1 MKTTMH
7 SLSALTIAAALALFT
22 SACSNEDLIVE
33 EQPSQTPVPA
43 AEAPVC
49 HFSIPANLSS
59 GDQTRAIE
67 VGGTS
72 ISSTFSSDDKVYV
85 FIKRDLGSSS
95 IVATAHNGTDASLYL
110 TPTDIKGS
118 SCTLDGALTFFTVE
132 NYQFVPFVPAVD
144 DVVYLFYNFNNTT
157 VADPTFDSTGCD
169 FTRQNGS
176 INEDVYGG
184 SYGDT
189 YLATQ
194 GISAFD
200 CAEARM
206 VVTGV
211 DGDDTNGYSLSM
223 AQYDDE
229 TKSDVH
235 FEHLQSLFRQRLNF
249 TDEEGEP
256 IDVPT
261 LERLSIYFEG
271 GNYFVNSY
279 TPFSQYGAFYNTSE
293 LTLDEP
299 FISSDGDVYF
309 SLMFTMDNI
318 DKPLVLVA
326 RDVEGNVYSV
336 TKEVPE
342 GGFKN
347 GKYYYGEASLT
358 WKKTVKPKVTGTNA
372 APSFGCYSIE
382 EDPVELELQGN
393 SEDYY
398 FRLAKNQGGTITLDN
413 VHASGSLHQD
423 LYSPFIYQ
431 ESTENA
437 RTISLVLTG
446 ANSIECHSFWAIL
459 VYGDLKLSCTGSE
472 ATLTVTTTS
481 AECCGISCWNYRS
494 DGEFEVSFN
503 ECSIEGELNVT
514 DMLAA
519 SGYKVIRSART
530 ANDDDH
536 DFYVDSYTWTYT
548 VMPDGI

>member
-1 MKTTMH
+1 M
-7 SLSALTIAAALALFT
+7 
-22 SACSNEDLIVE
+22 IVTE
-33 EQPSQTPVPA
+33 
-43 AEAPVC
+43 
-49 HFSIPANLSS
+49 
-59 GDQTRAIE
+59 
-67 VGGTS
+67 
-72 ISSTFSSDDKVYV
+72 
-85 FIKRDLGSSS
+85 
-95 IVATAHNGTDASLYL
+95 
-110 TPTDIKGS
+110 
-118 SCTLDGALTFFTVE
+118 
-132 NYQFVPFVPAVD
+132 
-144 DVVYLFYNFNNTT
+144 
-157 VADPTFDSTGCD
+157 
-169 FTRQNGS
+169 
-176 INEDVYGG
+176 
-184 SYGDT
+184 
-189 YLATQ
+189 
-194 GISAFD
+194 
-200 CAEARM
+200 
-206 VVTGV
+206 V
-211 DGDDTNGYSLSM
+211 DGDATSGYSLNM
-223 AQYDDE
+223 IQYGNASSTDARFA
-229 TKSDVH
+229 KRS
-235 FEHLQSLFRQRLNF
+235 SLFRQRLNF

-256 IDVPT
+256 IGVPT

-271 GNYFVNSY
+271 CDYFVGNY
-279 TPFSQYGAFYNTSE
+279 TPFSQFGAYFYTPE
-293 LTLDEP
+293 LTIDEP

-358 WKKTVKPKVTGTNA
+358 WKKTVKPKVTGTSA
-372 APSFGCYSIE
+372 TPFFGRYSIE
-382 EDPVELELQGN
+382 EDPVELELSGN

-398 FRLAKNQGGTITLDN
+398 FRLVKNQGGTITLDN

-423 LYSPFIYQ
+423 LYSPFISQ

-437 RTISLVLTG
+437 QTISLVLTG
-446 ANSIECHSFWAIL
+446 ANSIECQSFWAIL
-459 VYGDLKLSCTGSE
+459 VYGDLKLSCTGSV

-494 DGEFEVSFN
+494 DGEFDVSFN
-503 ECSIEGELNVT
+503 ECYNEGELIVT

-519 SGYKVIRSART
+519 PGYKVIRSART

>member
-1 MKTTMH
+1 MKKTTH
-7 SLSALTIAAALALFT
+7 ILRALTIAVALVLFT
-22 SACSNEDLIVE
+22 TACSNEDMVVE
-33 EQPSQTPVPA
+33 KQPSETPAVKA
-43 AEAPVC
+43 SAEAPVY
-49 HFSIPANLSS
+49 HFSIPASFSS
-59 GDQTRAIE
+59 DGQTRAIE
-67 VGGTS
+67 VGGTY
-72 ISSTFSSDDKVYV
+72 ITSTFSSDDKVYV
-85 FIKRDLGSSS
+85 FIKRADGT
-95 IVATAHNGTDASLYL
+95 IAVAHNGTDASLYL
-110 TPTDIKGS
+110 TPTNIKGS

-157 VADPTFDSTGCD
+157 VADPTFDSTGWD

-176 INEDVYGG
+176 IDEDVYGG
-184 SYGDT
+184 TYGDT

-200 CAEARM
+200 CAEAMM
-206 VVTGV
+206 VVTEVIGNAT
-211 DGDDTNGYSLSM
+211 DGYSLSM
-223 AQYDDE
+223 VQYGDE
-229 TKSDVH
+229 SETCVRFAKKS
-235 FEHLQSLFRQRLNF
+235 SLFRQRLKF

-279 TPFSQYGAFYNTSE
+279 TPFSQYGAFYKTSE

-358 WKKTVKPKVTGTNA
+358 WKKTVKPEVTGTS
-372 APSFGCYSIE
+372 APPFFGRYSIE
-382 EDPVELELQGN
+382 EDPVELELSGN

-431 ESTENA
+431 ESSENA

-446 ANSIECHSFWAIL
+446 ANSIECRSFWAIL

-503 ECSIEGELNVT
+503 ECSYEGERDVT
-514 DMLAA
+514 NMLAA

-548 VMPDGI
+548 VMPDGM

>member
-1 MKTTMH
+1 MKKIFY
-7 SLSALTIAAALALFT
+7 LIAVLALGMT
-22 SACSNEDLIVE
+22 ACIKNEI
-33 EQPSQTPVPA
+33 QAPA
-43 AEAPVC
+43 EGASDAPVC
-49 HFSIPANLSS
+49 RFSIPATLDA
-59 GDQTRAIE
+59 GTDTKAIE

-72 ISSTFSSDDKVYV
+72 ITSTFSSDDKVYV
-85 FIKRDLGSSS
+85 FIKRDLRSSS
-95 IVATAHNGTDASLYL
+95 IVAVAHNGTDASLYL

-118 SCTLDGALTFFTVE
+118 SCTLDGALTFFSVE
-132 NYQFVPFVPAVD
+132 NNQFVPFVPAVND
-144 DVVYLFYNFNNTT
+144 EVYLFYNLSRA
-157 VADPTFDSTGCD
+157 VVDPTFDSTGWD

-176 INEDVYGG
+176 IDEDVYGG

-200 CAEARM
+200 CAEAM
-206 VVTGV
+206 MIVTEA
-211 DGDDTNGYSLSM
+211 DGDATSGYSLNM
-223 AQYDDE
+223 IQYGNESSTDARFA
-229 TKSDVH
+229 KRS
-235 FEHLQSLFRQRLNF
+235 SLFRQRLMF
-249 TDEEGEP
+249 TDEEGES
-256 IDVPT
+256 IGVPT

-271 GNYFVNSY
+271 GNYFVGSY
-279 TPFSQYGAFYNTSE
+279 TPFSQYGALYYTAE
-293 LTLDEP
+293 LTIEEP

-318 DKPLVLVA
+318 DKPLVLEA

-358 WKKTVKPKVTGTNA
+358 WKKTVKPKVTGTSA
-372 APSFGCYSIE
+372 TPFFGRYSIE
-382 EDPVELELQGN
+382 EDPVELELSGN

-423 LYSPFIYQ
+423 LYSPFISQ
-431 ESTENA
+431 ETTENA
-437 RTISLVLTG
+437 QTISLVLTG
-446 ANSIECHSFWAIL
+446 ANSIECQSFWAIL
-459 VYGDLKLSCTGSE
+459 VYGDLKLSCTGSV

-494 DGEFEVSFN
+494 DGEFDKSFN
-503 ECSIEGELNVT
+503 EFYNEGELNVT
-514 DMLAA
+514 NMLAA
-519 SGYKVIRSART
+519 SGYKVIRSERT

-548 VMPDGI
+548 VRPDGI

>member
-1 MKTTMH
+1 MKNTMQT
-7 SLSALTIAAALALFT
+7 LSALTIAAALALFT

-49 HFSIPANLSS
+49 HFSIPASLISD
-59 GDQTRAIE
+59 GQTRAVE

-132 NYQFVPFVPAVD
+132 DYQFVPFEPAVD

-157 VADPTFDSTGCD
+157 VDDPTFDSTGWD

-184 SYGDT
+184 SYGHT

-206 VVTGV
+206 VVTKVIGNAT
-211 DGDDTNGYSLSM
+211 DGYSLSM
-223 AQYDDE
+223 AQYGNE
-229 TKSDVH
+229 SLTSVRFAKRS
-235 FEHLQSLFRQRLNF
+235 SLFRQRLIF

-256 IDVPT
+256 IGVPT

-271 GNYFVNSY
+271 GNYFVESY
-279 TPFSQYGAFYNTSE
+279 TPFSQYGAFYYTSE

-299 FISSDGDVYF
+299 IISSDGDVYF

-347 GKYYYGEASLT
+347 GKYYYGDATLA
-358 WKKTVKPKVTGTNA
+358 WKKTVKPKVSGTSA
-372 APSFGCYSIE
+372 TPFRGRYSIE
-382 EDPVELELQGN
+382 EDPVELELWGN

-398 FRLAKNQGGTITLDN
+398 FRLVKNQGGTITLDN

-423 LYSPFIYQ
+423 LYSPFISQ
-431 ESTENA
+431 VTTENA
-437 RTISLVLTG
+437 QTISLVLTG
-446 ANSIECHSFWAIL
+446 DNSIECHSFWAIL
-459 VYGDLKLSCTGSE
+459 VYGDLKLSCTGSV

-494 DGEFEVSFN
+494 DGEFDVSFN
-503 ECSIEGELNVT
+503 EFYNEGELIVT

>member
-1 MKTTMH
+1 MKKILYLI
-7 SLSALTIAAALALFT
+7 SALALGMT
-22 SACSNEDLIVE
+22 ACSKNEI
-33 EQPSQTPVPA
+33 QAPA
-43 AEAPVC
+43 EGASDAPVC
-49 HFSIPANLSS
+49 RFSIPATLDA
-59 GDQTRAIE
+59 GIDAKAIE
-67 VGGTS
+67 VGGAS
-72 ISSTFSSDDKVYV
+72 ITSTFSYDDKVYV

-118 SCTLDGALTFFTVE
+118 SCTLDGALTFFSVE
-132 NYQFVPFVPAVD
+132 NDQFVPFVPAVD
-144 DVVYLFYNFNNTT
+144 DVVYLFYNFSHL
-157 VADPTFDSTGCD
+157 AMGPTFDSTGWD

-184 SYGDT
+184 PYGNT

-200 CAEARM
+200 CAEAM
-206 VVTGV
+206 MIVTEA
-211 DGDDTNGYSLSM
+211 DGDATSGYSLNM
-223 AQYDDE
+223 IQYGNE
-229 TKSDVH
+229 SLTSVLFAKKS
-235 FEHLQSLFRQRLNF
+235 SLFRQRLLF

-256 IDVPT
+256 IGVPT

-271 GNYFVNSY
+271 GNYFVDSY
-279 TPFSQYGAFYNTSE
+279 TPFSQYGAFFYTSE
-293 LTLDEP
+293 LTIEEP

-318 DKPLVLVA
+318 DKPLVLEA

-372 APSFGCYSIE
+372 APFFGRYSIE
-382 EDPVELELQGN
+382 EDPVELELRGN

-398 FRLAKNQGGTITLDN
+398 FRLVKNQGGTITLDN

-423 LYSPFIYQ
+423 LYSPFISQ
-431 ESTENA
+431 VMVDDAQN
-437 RTISLVLTG
+437 ISLVLTG
-446 ANSIECHSFWAIL
+446 ANSIECQSFWAIRL
-459 VYGDLKLSCTGSE
+459 FGDLRLSCTGSV

-494 DGEFEVSFN
+494 DGEFDKSFN
-503 ECSIEGELNVT
+503 EFYNEGELNVT
-514 DMLAA
+514 YMLAA
-519 SGYKVIRSART
+519 SGYKVWRSARI
-530 ANDDDH
+530 ANDYDGDY
-536 DFYVDSYTWTYT
+536 YVDSYTWTYT
-548 VMPDGI
+548 VTPDGI

>member
-1 MKTTMH
+1 MKKIFY
-7 SLSALTIAAALALFT
+7 LIAVLALGMT
-22 SACSNEDLIVE
+22 ACIKNEI
-33 EQPSQTPVPA
+33 QAPA
-43 AEAPVC
+43 EGASDAPVC
-49 HFSIPANLSS
+49 RFSIPATLDA
-59 GDQTRAIE
+59 GTDTKAIE

-72 ISSTFSSDDKVYV
+72 ITSTFSSDDKVYV

-95 IVATAHNGTDASLYL
+95 IVAAAHNGTDAYLYL

-118 SCTLDGALTFFTVE
+118 SCTLDGALTFFSVE
-132 NYQFVPFVPAVD
+132 NNQFVPFVPAVD
-144 DVVYLFYNFNNTT
+144 DVVYLFYNFSHTA
-157 VADPTFDSTGCD
+157 VGPTFDSTGWD

-184 SYGDT
+184 SYGHT

-206 VVTGV
+206 VVTEA
-211 DGDDTNGYSLSM
+211 DGDATSGYSLKMS
-223 AQYDDE
+223 QYGNE
-229 TKSDVH
+229 SLTSVRFAKKS
-235 FEHLQSLFRQRLNF
+235 SLFRQRLKF

-256 IDVPT
+256 IGVPT

-271 GNYFVNSY
+271 GNYFVESY
-279 TPFSQYGAFYNTSE
+279 TPFSQYGAFYYTSE

-318 DKPLVLVA
+318 DKPLVLEA

-358 WKKTVKPKVTGTNA
+358 WKKTVKPEVSGTTA
-372 APSFGCYSIE
+372 TPFFGRYSIE
-382 EDPVELELQGN
+382 EDPVELELWGN
-393 SEDYY
+393 SEGYY
-398 FRLAKNQGGTITLDN
+398 FRLVNNQGGTITLDN
-413 VHASGSLHQD
+413 VHASGSLHED
-423 LYSPFIYQ
+423 LYSPFISQ
-431 ESTENA
+431 ETTENA
-437 RTISLVLTG
+437 QTISLVLTG
-446 ANSIECHSFWAIL
+446 ANSIECQSFWAIL
-459 VYGDLKLSCTGSE
+459 VYGDLKLSCTGSV

-494 DGEFEVSFN
+494 DGEFDKSFN
-503 ECSIEGELNVT
+503 EFYNEGELNVT
-514 DMLAA
+514 NMLAA
-519 SGYKVIRSART
+519 SGYKVIRSVRT

-548 VMPDGI
+548 VRPDGI

>member
-1 MKTTMH
+1 MKKIFY
-7 SLSALTIAAALALFT
+7 LIAVLALGMT
-22 SACSNEDLIVE
+22 ACIKNEIQAPAEGASDV
-33 EQPSQTPVPA
+33 PVYR
-43 AEAPVC
+43 
-49 HFSIPANLSS
+49 FSIPATFDA
-59 GDQTRAIE
+59 GTDTKAIE

-72 ISSTFSSDDKVYV
+72 ITSTFSSDDKVYV

-95 IVATAHNGTDASLYL
+95 IVAVAHNGTDASLYL

-132 NYQFVPFVPAVD
+132 NYQFVPFVPAMD

-157 VADPTFDSTGCD
+157 VADPTFDSTGWD

-184 SYGDT
+184 FYGDT

-200 CAEARM
+200 CAEAM
-206 VVTGV
+206 MIVTEV
-211 DGDDTNGYSLSM
+211 DGDATSGYSLNM
-223 AQYDDE
+223 IQYGNE
-229 TKSDVH
+229 SSTDVR
-235 FEHLQSLFRQRLNF
+235 FAKRSSLFRQRLNF

-256 IDVPT
+256 IGVPT

-318 DKPLVLVA
+318 DRPLVLVA
-326 RDVEGNVYSV
+326 RDDKGNIYSV
-336 TKEVPE
+336 TKEAPE
-342 GGFKN
+342 GGFQN
-347 GKYYYGEASLT
+347 SKYYYGEATLA
-358 WKKTVKPKVTGTNA
+358 WKKKVKPTVLGTSA
-372 APSFGCYSIE
+372 TPIRGCYSIE
-382 EDPVELELQGN
+382 EDPVELELRGN

-398 FRLAKNQGGTITLDN
+398 FRLVKNQGGTITLDN

-446 ANSIECHSFWAIL
+446 ANSIECRSFWAIL
-459 VYGDLKLSCTGSE
+459 VYGNLKLSCTGSE

-481 AECCGISCWNYRS
+481 ADCCGISCWNYRS
-494 DGEFEVSFN
+494 DGEFYVSFN
-503 ECSIEGELNVT
+503 ECSIEGELDVT

-548 VMPDGI
+548 VRPKTSN

>member
-1 MKTTMH
+1 MKKILYLI
-7 SLSALTIAAALALFT
+7 SALALGMT
-22 SACSNEDLIVE
+22 ACSKNEI
-33 EQPSQTPVPA
+33 QAPA
-43 AEAPVC
+43 EGASDAPVC
-49 HFSIPANLSS
+49 RFSIPATLDA
-59 GDQTRAIE
+59 GIDAKAIE

-72 ISSTFSSDDKVYV
+72 IASTFSSDDKVYV

-95 IVATAHNGTDASLYL
+95 IVAVAHNGTDASLYL

-118 SCTLDGALTFFTVE
+118 ICTLDGALTFFSVE
-132 NYQFVPFVPAVD
+132 NNQFVPFVPAED
-144 DVVYLFYNFNNTT
+144 DEVYLFYNLSNPA
-157 VADPTFDSTGCD
+157 VDPTSFDTAGWD

-184 SYGDT
+184 TYGHF

-206 VVTGV
+206 VVTEA

-223 AQYDDE
+223 VQYGDE
-229 TKSDVH
+229 SQTSVLFAKRS
-235 FEHLQSLFRQRLNF
+235 SLFRQRLLF

-256 IDVPT
+256 IGVPT
-261 LERLSIYFEG
+261 LEKLSIYFEG
-271 GNYFVNSY
+271 GNYFVDSY
-279 TPFSQYGAFYNTSE
+279 TPFSQHGAFFYTSE
-293 LTLDEP
+293 LTIEEP

-318 DKPLVLVA
+318 DKPLVLEA
-326 RDVEGNVYSV
+326 RDVEGNLYSV

-358 WKKTVKPKVTGTNA
+358 WKKTVKPKVSGTSA
-372 APSFGCYSIE
+372 IPFRGRYSIE
-382 EDPVELELQGN
+382 EDPVELELCGN
-393 SEDYY
+393 SEGYF
-398 FRLAKNQGGTITLDN
+398 FRLVKNQGGTITLDN
-413 VHASGSLHQD
+413 VHASGSLHEN

-437 RTISLVLTG
+437 QTISLVLTG
-446 ANSIECHSFWAIL
+446 ANSIECRSFCAIL
-459 VYGDLKLSCTGSE
+459 LYGDLKLSCTGSE

-481 AECCGISCWNYRS
+481 AEYCGISCWNYRY
-494 DGEFEVSFN
+494 DGQFDVSYNEFYT
-503 ECSIEGELNVT
+503 EGELNVT
-514 DMLAA
+514 SMLAA
-519 SGYKVIRSART
+519 SGYKVWRSART
-530 ANDDDH
+530 ANDEDH

-548 VMPDGI
+548 VTPDGI

>member
-1 MKTTMH
+1 MKKILYLI
-7 SLSALTIAAALALFT
+7 SALALGMT
-22 SACSNEDLIVE
+22 ACSKNEI
-33 EQPSQTPVPA
+33 QAPA
-43 AEAPVC
+43 EGASDAPVC
-49 HFSIPANLSS
+49 RFSIPATLDA
-59 GDQTRAIE
+59 GIDAKAIE
-67 VGGTS
+67 VGGAS
-72 ISSTFSSDDKVYV
+72 ITSTFSSEDKVYV
-85 FIKRDLGSSS
+85 FIKRDQGSSS
-95 IVATAHNGTDASLYL
+95 IVAAAHNGTDAYLYL

-118 SCTLDGALTFFTVE
+118 SCTLDGALTFFSVE
-132 NYQFVPFVPAVD
+132 NNNQFVPFVPAVD
-144 DVVYLFYNFNNTT
+144 DVVYLFYNFSHL
-157 VADPTFDSTGCD
+157 AMGPTFDSTGWD

-184 SYGDT
+184 PYGNT

-200 CAEARM
+200 CAEAM
-206 VVTGV
+206 MIVTEVIGNAT
-211 DGDDTNGYSLSM
+211 DGYSLSM
-223 AQYDDE
+223 VQYGDE
-229 TKSDVH
+229 SETSVLFAKKS
-235 FEHLQSLFRQRLNF
+235 SLFRQRLLF

-256 IDVPT
+256 IGVPT

-271 GNYFVNSY
+271 GNYFVDSY
-279 TPFSQYGAFYNTSE
+279 TPFSQYGPFYYTSE
-293 LTLDEP
+293 LTIEEP

-318 DKPLVLVA
+318 DKPLVLEA

-358 WKKTVKPKVTGTNA
+358 WKKTVKPKVTGTSA
-372 APSFGCYSIE
+372 TPFFGRYSIE
-382 EDPVELELQGN
+382 EDPVELELWGN

-398 FRLAKNQGGTITLDN
+398 FRLVKNQGGTITLDN
-413 VHASGSLHQD
+413 VHASGSLHQN
-423 LYSPFIYQ
+423 LYSPFISQ

-437 RTISLVLTG
+437 QTISLVLTG
-446 ANSIECHSFWAIL
+446 ANSIECQSFWAIL
-459 VYGDLKLSCTGSE
+459 VYGDLKLSCTGSV

-494 DGEFEVSFN
+494 DGEFDKSFN
-503 ECSIEGELNVT
+503 EFYNEGELNVT
-514 DMLAA
+514 YMLAA

-530 ANDDDH
+530 ANDDDG
-536 DFYVDSYTWTYT
+536 DYYVDSYTWTYT

>member
-1 MKTTMH
+1 MKKFFY
-7 SLSALTIAAALALFT
+7 LITILALGMT
-22 SACSNEDLIVE
+22 ACSKDEI
-33 EQPSQTPVPA
+33 QVPA
-43 AEAPVC
+43 EGASDAPVC
-49 HFSIPANLSS
+49 RFSIPATLDAGTN
-59 GDQTRAIE
+59 TKAIE

-72 ISSTFSSDDKVYV
+72 ITSTFSSEDKVYV

-157 VADPTFDSTGCD
+157 VADPTFDSTGWD

-200 CAEARM
+200 CAEAM
-206 VVTGV
+206 MIVTEV
-211 DGDDTNGYSLSM
+211 DGDATSGYSLNM
-223 AQYDDE
+223 IQYGNESSTDARFA
-229 TKSDVH
+229 KRS
-235 FEHLQSLFRQRLNF
+235 SLFRQRLNF

-256 IDVPT
+256 IGVPT

-271 GNYFVNSY
+271 GNYFVDSY
-279 TPFSQYGAFYNTSE
+279 TPFSQYGAIYNTSE

-358 WKKTVKPKVTGTNA
+358 WKKTVKPKVTGTSA
-372 APSFGCYSIE
+372 TPVYGRYSIE
-382 EDPVELELQGN
+382 EDPVELELRGN

-398 FRLAKNQGGTITLDN
+398 FRLVKNQGGTITLDN
-413 VHASGSLHQD
+413 VHASGSLHQN
-423 LYSPFIYQ
+423 LYSPFISQ

-437 RTISLVLTG
+437 QTISLVLTG
-446 ANSIECHSFWAIL
+446 ANSIECQSFWAIL
-459 VYGDLKLSCTGSE
+459 VYGDLKLSCTGSV

-494 DGEFEVSFN
+494 DGEFDKSFN
-503 ECSIEGELNVT
+503 EFYNEGELNVT
-514 DMLAA
+514 YMLAA

>member
-1 MKTTMH
+1 MMH
-7 SLSALTIAAALALFT
+7 TLSALTIAAALTMFAT
-22 SACSNEDLIVE
+22 ACSNDDLFVE
-33 EQPSQTPVPA
+33 KQQSETPA
-43 AEAPVC
+43 AEAPVY
-49 HFSIPANLSS
+49 HFSIPASFSS
-59 GDQTRAIE
+59 NGQTRGVE
-67 VGGTS
+67 VGETA
-72 ISSTFSSDDKVYV
+72 ITSTFSYDDKVYV

-132 NYQFVPFVPAVD
+132 NYQFVPFVPAEED
-144 DVVYLFYNFNNTT
+144 EVYLFYNFSNTT
-157 VADPTFDSTGCD
+157 VGDPTFNTTGWD

-176 INEDVYGG
+176 INEDVYG
-184 SYGDT
+184 DPEHT

-206 VVTGV
+206 VVTKVIGNAT
-211 DGDDTNGYSLSM
+211 DGYSLSM
-223 AQYDDE
+223 VQYGDE

-235 FEHLQSLFRQRLNF
+235 FEHRQSLFRQRLKF

-256 IDVPT
+256 ISVPT

-326 RDVEGNVYSV
+326 RDKEGNVYSV

-358 WKKTVKPKVTGTNA
+358 WKKTVKPKVSGTSA
-372 APSFGCYSIE
+372 TPFHGRYSIEE
-382 EDPVELELQGN
+382 EDPVELELSGN

-398 FRLAKNQGGTITLDN
+398 FRLAKNQGGIITLDN

-437 RTISLVLTG
+437 QTISLVLTG

-494 DGEFEVSFN
+494 DGQFNVSFN
-503 ECSIEGELNVT
+503 EFSTEGELNVT

-530 ANDDDH
+530 ANDDNH

-548 VMPDGI
+548 VMPE

>member
-1 MKTTMH
+1 MKKIFY
-7 SLSALTIAAALALFT
+7 LIAVLALGLT
-22 SACSNEDLIVE
+22 ACSKNEI
-33 EQPSQTPVPA
+33 QAPA
-43 AEAPVC
+43 EGASDAPVC
-49 HFSIPANLSS
+49 RFSIPATLDA
-59 GDQTRAIE
+59 GTDTKAIE

-72 ISSTFSSDDKVYV
+72 ITSTFSSDDKVYV

-95 IVATAHNGTDASLYL
+95 IVAAAHNGTDAYLYL

-118 SCTLDGALTFFTVE
+118 SCKLDGALTFFTVE
-132 NYQFVPFVPAVD
+132 DYQFVPFEPAVD

-157 VADPTFDSTGCD
+157 VADPTFNSTGWD
-169 FTRQNGS
+169 FSRQNGS

-184 SYGDT
+184 LFGQT

-200 CAEARM
+200 CAEAM
-206 VVTGV
+206 MIVTEA
-211 DGDDTNGYSLSM
+211 DGDATSGYSLNM
-223 AQYDDE
+223 IQYDNESSTDARFA
-229 TKSDVH
+229 KRS
-235 FEHLQSLFRQRLNF
+235 SLFRQRLKF

-256 IDVPT
+256 IGVPT

-271 GNYFVNSY
+271 GNYFVDSY
-279 TPFSQYGAFYNTSE
+279 TPFSQYGAIYNTSE

-318 DKPLVLVA
+318 DKPLVLEA

-372 APSFGCYSIE
+372 APFFGRYSIE

-398 FRLAKNQGGTITLDN
+398 FRLVKNQGGTITLDN
-413 VHASGSLHQD
+413 VHASGSLHQN
-423 LYSPFIYQ
+423 LYSPFISQ

-437 RTISLVLTG
+437 QTISLVLTG
-446 ANSIECHSFWAIL
+446 ANSIECQSFWAIL
-459 VYGDLKLSCTGSE
+459 VYGDLKLSCTGSV

-503 ECSIEGELNVT
+503 ECYNEGELIVT
-514 DMLAA
+514 NMLAA
-519 SGYKVIRSART
+519 PGYKVIRSART

>member
-1 MKTTMH
+1 MKKIFY
-7 SLSALTIAAALALFT
+7 LIAVLALGMT
-22 SACSNEDLIVE
+22 ACIKNEI
-33 EQPSQTPVPA
+33 QAPA
-43 AEAPVC
+43 EGASDAPVYR
-49 HFSIPANLSS
+49 FSIPASF
-59 GDQTRAIE
+59 DAATDTKAIE

-72 ISSTFSSDDKVYV
+72 ITSTFSSDDKVYV

-95 IVATAHNGTDASLYL
+95 IVAAAHNGTDAYLYL

-144 DVVYLFYNFNNTT
+144 DVVYLFYNFSNL
-157 VADPTFDSTGCD
+157 AMGPTFDSTGWD

-200 CAEARM
+200 CAEAM
-206 VVTGV
+206 MIVTEV
-211 DGDDTNGYSLSM
+211 DGDATNGYSLSM
-223 AQYDDE
+223 VQYGDE
-229 TKSDVH
+229 SETSVH
-235 FEHLQSLFRQRLNF
+235 FAKRSSLFRQRLNF
-249 TDEEGEP
+249 TDEEGDP
-256 IDVPT
+256 IAVPT

-271 GNYFVNSY
+271 GNYFVDSY
-279 TPFSQYGAFYNTSE
+279 TPFSQYGAFYYTSE

-309 SLMFTMDNI
+309 SLMFTMENI

-358 WKKTVKPKVTGTNA
+358 WKKTVKPEVSGTSA
-372 APSFGCYSIE
+372 TPIWGRYSIE
-382 EDPVELELQGN
+382 EDPVELELRGN

-398 FRLAKNQGGTITLDN
+398 FRLVKNQGGTITLDN
-413 VHASGSLHQD
+413 VHASGSLHQN
-423 LYSPFIYQ
+423 LYSPFISQ

-437 RTISLVLTG
+437 QTISLVLTG
-446 ANSIECHSFWAIL
+446 ANSIECQSFWAIL
-459 VYGDLKLSCTGSE
+459 VYGDLKLSCTGSV

-494 DGEFEVSFN
+494 DGEFDVSFN
-503 ECSIEGELNVT
+503 ECYNEGELIVT
-514 DMLAA
+514 NMLAA